1 MFQLS
6 GQTNQK
12 HANIEFI
19 IRFPFLTNNGILQL
33 EFYSFASFR
42 IHGSQVMQLFN
53 GYTSDAL
60 SGSKMVRKPSS
71 QTSEEASKK
80 CIILCLVPFP
90 RFRVKREK
98 IERYYSPYN
107 SCDECFCTL
116 SQWISR
122 QHSSCR
128 KLCDFFS
135 SAFYTSPL
143 FPAKKA
149 LDEKLAFLL
158 IKHHCMCVKLKSQ
171 FCSFLHSSISRHILK
186 IYARIFC
193 FSRSS
198 RQVHPHF

>member
-19 IRFPFLTNNGILQL
+19 IRFPFLTNNGIVQR

-60 SGSKMVRKPSS
+60 SSSKMVRKPSS

-90 RFRVKREK
+90 RFRVKRQND
-98 IERYYSPYN
+98 IIARTTRAMNVFALYLSGFLDSTAAVGNCVIFFICLLHITPF
-107 SCDECFCTL
+107 SC
-116 SQWISR
+116 
-122 QHSSCR
+122 
-128 KLCDFFS
+128 
-135 SAFYTSPL
+135 
-143 FPAKKA
+143 
-149 LDEKLAFLL
+149 
-158 IKHHCMCVKLKSQ
+158 
-171 FCSFLHSSISRHILK
+171 
-186 IYARIFC
+186 
-193 FSRSS
+193 
-198 RQVHPHF
+198 